1 MLCSTETNNYAN
13 FLYRVCRRRRMAF
26 PSAPDD
32 YAIFFNHIRGEG
44 AGWLP
49 SRMVSCP
56 SLLNITPLSEQRYHG
71 GVFFNPRIRWIIGRR
86 ILGFG
91 AGILGFGA
99 GILGFRQSQD
109 SMCSPLT
116 NPRIRKSQDSP
127 ASNPRIFRIL
137 GFDVT
142 DPPNS
147 EHFLTGFERLK
158 FQK

>member
-1 MLCSTETNNYAN
+1 
-13 FLYRVCRRRRMAF
+13 MAF

-142 DPPNS
+142 DRRQKSITSIYNS
-147 EHFLTGFERLK
+147 TERDRGTSIRSENK
-158 FQK
+158 IRTHGGS